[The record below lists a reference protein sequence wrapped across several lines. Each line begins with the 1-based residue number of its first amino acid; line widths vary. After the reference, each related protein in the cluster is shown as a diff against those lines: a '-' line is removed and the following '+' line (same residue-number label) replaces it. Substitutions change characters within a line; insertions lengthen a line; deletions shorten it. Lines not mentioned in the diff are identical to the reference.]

1 MSRDTVTMATS
12 SPDRRIDLVS
22 GTAIPLRG
30 NNIDTDRIIPARYL
44 KAITFEGLG
53 EHVFEDDR
61 ASMPDHPFENPAYAG
76 ASILVVNENFGSGS
90 SREHAPQALK
100 RWGIGA
106 CVGESFS
113 EIFLGNA
120 TAIGLPCA
128 TADAGGVERLMSAAE
143 RDPQTRMTL
152 SVAGSHV
159 EAAGHTVPVRI
170 PDAVREALL
179 TGQWDATALLLDDF
193 DAVRAVSG
201 RLPYVTGF

>member
-1 MSRDTVTMATS
+1 MTPA
-12 SPDRRIDLVS
+12 DRMVDRVS

-44 KAITFEGLG
+44 KAITFDGLG

-61 ASMPDHPFENPAYAG
+61 AQMPDHPFANPAYTG
-76 ASILVVNENFGSGS
+76 ASILLVNENFGSGS

-106 CVGESFS
+106 CVGQSFS

-128 TADAGGVERLMSAAE
+128 TASAAGVELLLSAAE
-143 RDPQTRMTL
+143 RAPETRMTF
-152 SVAGSHV
+152 SVGGRSV
-159 EAAGHTVPVRI
+159 EGAGHTVPVGI

-179 TGQWDATALLLDDF
+179 TGQWDATSLLLDDF
-193 DAVRAVSG
+193 DTVRGVAA
-201 RLPYVTGF
+201 RLPYVAGF

>member
-1 MSRDTVTMATS
+1 MSTSTS
-12 SPDRRIDLVS
+12 SADRRIDLVS
-22 GTAIPLRG
+22 GTALPLRG

-61 ASMPDHPFENPAYAG
+61 ASMPDHPFEDPAYAG

-120 TAIGLPCA
+120 TTIGLPCA
-128 TADAGGVERLMSAAE
+128 TADPRGVERLMAAAE
-143 RDPQTRMTL
+143 RDPRTRMTL
-152 SVAGSHV
+152 SVAGCRV
-159 EAAGHTVPVRI
+159 EAAGDAVPVRI
-170 PDAVREALL
+170 PGAVREALL